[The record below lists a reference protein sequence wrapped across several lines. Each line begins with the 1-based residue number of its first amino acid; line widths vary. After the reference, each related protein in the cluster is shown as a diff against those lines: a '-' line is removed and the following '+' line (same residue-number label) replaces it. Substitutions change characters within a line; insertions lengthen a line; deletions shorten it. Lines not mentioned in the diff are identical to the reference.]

1 MDLNFTS
8 TKNTDRRRKMAEMFT
23 KPTAVG
29 LLLSRP
35 SPTRLNI
42 QDLESFRTM
51 REAGKGAA
59 GSGPYCTYLWIALT
73 QYCTDTASYGYSIAL
88 TRHCTEQIILTQYYT
103 VARSQ
108 LHRVRSIASVLHWKS
123 NLRLWQRW
131 QQSPIWDGGRVAECT
146 SGFFHSIQ
154 SKPIQVTTRLHWTK

>member
-1 MDLNFTS
+1 
-8 TKNTDRRRKMAEMFT
+8 MAEMFT

-59 GSGPYCTYLWIALT
+59 GSGPYCTYL
-73 QYCTDTASYGYSIAL
+73 
-88 TRHCTEQIILTQYYT
+88 
-103 VARSQ
+103 
-108 LHRVRSIASVLHWKS
+108 
-123 NLRLWQRW
+123 
-131 QQSPIWDGGRVAECT
+131 
-146 SGFFHSIQ
+146 
-154 SKPIQVTTRLHWTK
+154 

>member
-8 TKNTDRRRKMAEMFT
+8 TRKYWQEKKNWQNVSQTNSCWFASIKAIADPSEYSRSGVLSDNERSRKRCCWIRS
-23 KPTAVG
+23 V
-29 LLLSRP
+29 LHLSV
-35 SPTRLNI
+35 N
-42 QDLESFRTM
+42 
-51 REAGKGAA
+51 
-59 GSGPYCTYLWIALT
+59 
-73 QYCTDTASYGYSIAL
+73 CTDTVLHWYSIAL
-88 TRHCTEQIILTQYYT
+88 TSHCTEQIALTQYYT

>member
-8 TKNTDRRRKMAEMFT
+8 TRNTDRRRKMAEMFT

-73 QYCTDTASYGYSIAL
+73 QYCTDTALHWTNCTNTVLHSSKVPIAQSEEHCFCIAL
-88 TRHCTEQIILTQYYT
+88 KVQSEI
-103 VARSQ
+103 VAEM
-108 LHRVRSIASVLHWKS
+108 AAES
-123 NLRLWQRW
+123 NLRWW
-131 QQSPIWDGGRVAECT
+131 KSGRVHKRLLP
-146 SGFFHSIQ
+146 FN
-154 SKPIQVTTRLHWTK
+154 PIKTHPGHHKIALNKIKN

>member
-59 GSGPYCTYLWIALT
+59 GSGPYCTYL
-73 QYCTDTASYGYSIAL
+73 
-88 TRHCTEQIILTQYYT
+88 
-103 VARSQ
+103 
-108 LHRVRSIASVLHWKS
+108 
-123 NLRLWQRW
+123 
-131 QQSPIWDGGRVAECT
+131 
-146 SGFFHSIQ
+146 
-154 SKPIQVTTRLHWTK
+154 